1 MVTPA
6 AVPLLDGP
14 RLAPRSGGA
23 PDSLVVLLH
32 GYGADGRDLIDL
44 GELWGEKLPRT
55 AFVSPHAPEPLG
67 IAPVGRQWFAYVE
80 RNDRERWA
88 GVQAAHAALDG
99 FLDAELAR
107 HALPPSR
114 LALVGFSQGTMMAL
128 EVGLARPAPLAG
140 ILGYSGLHVT
150 PEGRAADIAGP
161 VIASRPPVLLIHGD
175 ADEVIPPQALP
186 RSLASLKAAG
196 VPARGHLSRG
206 LGHGIDSEG
215 LLLGGAFLAERLPP
229 LG

>member
-1 MVTPA
+1 
-6 AVPLLDGP
+6 
-14 RLAPRSGGA
+14 
-23 PDSLVVLLH
+23 
-32 GYGADGRDLIDL
+32 
-44 GELWGEKLPRT
+44 
-55 AFVSPHAPEPLG
+55 
-67 IAPVGRQWFAYVE
+67 
-80 RNDRERWA
+80 
-88 GVQAAHAALDG
+88 
-99 FLDAELAR
+99 
-107 HALPPSR
+107 
-114 LALVGFSQGTMMAL
+114 MMAL
-128 EVGLARPAPLAG
+128 EVGLARPQPLAG

-150 PEGRAADIAGP
+150 PEGRAADITGP

-196 VPARGHLSRG
+196 VPVRGHLSRG